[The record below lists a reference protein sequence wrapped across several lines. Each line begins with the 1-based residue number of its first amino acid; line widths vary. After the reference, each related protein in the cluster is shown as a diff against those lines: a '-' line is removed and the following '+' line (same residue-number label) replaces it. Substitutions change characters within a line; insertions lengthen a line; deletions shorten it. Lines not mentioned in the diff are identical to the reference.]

1 MRLLALLT
9 ALGVLAAATVGQCCP
24 FCSAVSMTFCEEIGQ
39 SDAAVLARLTAIPPQ
54 TSDGTQN
61 ATATVKPSAFE
72 IVEVLKGADIVG
84 PAKSL
89 ETLYFG
95 SDPVGKEFLVMA
107 TKDGDKLAWTTPI
120 PITPAVKPYL
130 KTALTLPK
138 SGADRLVFFQ
148 DYLEGSDEMLA
159 RDAYDEFAKAP
170 YKEVIDLK
178 DRMKHDQ
185 LRQWVQD
192 PKVSP
197 SHRRLYLTMLGV
209 CGNEHDVELL
219 EKLLKDDSPGG
230 KPGMD
235 ALVAAYL
242 KLKGPDGLPL
252 VEDLFLKNP
261 DAEYTETYAAIMA
274 IRFHGQE
281 DTVIP
286 KKRLTEALRHMLSR
300 PQLADLV
307 IPDLARWE
315 DWDSMDQLVKLFKES
330 TEESGWVRVPVI
342 NYLRACPLPAAKKHL
357 EELAKLDPE
366 SMQRA
371 NSFFPLGG
379 GVAVPQAEGAEPPA
393 AVDRG
398 EPASDAE
405 ETSSDEEI
413 PDASKF
419 VAPKESTD
427 TKAPTDTGKSVQAG
441 SPAAN
446 AEAVVLPTPENPV
459 AAAASLGA
467 THHAGHSAQQPV
479 ATRRILSSLALTGLA
494 LFAVMAA
501 IVRGGQ
507 HVKTNLS

>member
-1 MRLLALLT
+1 MRLLSILLALVIVV
-9 ALGVLAAATVGQCCP
+9 GSAAVAVCCP

-39 SDAAVLARLTAIPPQ
+39 ADAAVFAKLTTLPPQ
-54 TSDGTQN
+54 SSDGTQN
-61 ATATVKPSAFE
+61 ATATIEPAGFD

-84 PAKSL
+84 SAKSF

-95 SDPVGKEFLVMA
+95 AEPVGKEFLVMA
-107 TKDGDKLAWTTPI
+107 MHDQGKLAWTTPI

-138 SGADRLVFFQ
+138 EGADRLVFFQ
-148 DYLEGSDEMLA
+148 DYLEGGEEMLA

-170 YKEVIDLK
+170 YKDVLALK
-178 DRMKHDQ
+178 GRMKHDQ
-185 LRQWVQD
+185 LVKWVKD
-192 PKVSP
+192 AKISP

-209 CGNEHDVELL
+209 CGNDADVAMFEQM
-219 EKLLKDDSPGG
+219 LKDDSPAG

-242 KLKGPDGLPL
+242 KLKGAAGLPL
-252 VEDLFLKNP
+252 IEDLFLKNA

-281 DTVIP
+281 DTIIP
-286 KKRLTEALRHMLSR
+286 KKRLIEALRYMLAR

-315 DWDSMDQLVKLFKES
+315 DWGSADRMVQLFKES
-330 TEESGWVRVPVI
+330 DDESGWVRVPVI
-342 NYLRACPLPAAKKHL
+342 NFLRACPLPEAKKHL

-379 GVAVPQAEGAEPPA
+379 GVAVPQAEGSEQKAKAEPADAKTEA
-393 AVDRG
+393 ADDK
-398 EPASDAE
+398 ENSSAE
-405 ETSSDEEI
+405 AI

-419 VAPKESTD
+419 VEPKPATEA
-427 TKAPTDTGKSVQAG
+427 KKPEPNAG
-441 SPAAN
+441 AA
-446 AEAVVLPTPENPV
+446 VLPTPENPV
-459 AAAASLGA
+459 AAAATLVRPHGA
-467 THHAGHSAQQPV
+467 GDGARSPI
-479 ATRRILSSLALTGLA
+479 ATRQILGSLALTGLA
-494 LFAVMAA
+494 LFVVMAA
-501 IVRGGQ
+501 VVRGGQ
-507 HVKTNLS
+507 HVNSSGR

>member
-1 MRLLALLT
+1 MMRLLSL
-9 ALGVLAAATVGQCCP
+9 VLAVVIVVGITTVAECCP

-39 SDAAVLARLTAIPPQ
+39 ADAAVIARLTALPPQ
-54 TSDGTQN
+54 SSDGSQN
-61 ATATVKPSAFE
+61 ATATVKPAGFD
-72 IVEVLKGADIVG
+72 IVEVLKGADVVG
-84 PAKSL
+84 PAKSF

-95 SDPVGKEFLVMA
+95 AEPLGKEFLVMA
-107 TKDGDKLAWTTPI
+107 TSDQGKLAWTTPI
-120 PITPAVKPYL
+120 PITPSVKPYL

-138 SGADRLVFFQ
+138 SGADRLAFFQ
-148 DYLEGSDEMLA
+148 DYLEGSQEMLA

-170 YKEVIDLK
+170 YKEVIELK
-178 DRMKHDQ
+178 GRMNHDR
-185 LRQWVQD
+185 LVEWVKD

-209 CGNEHDVELL
+209 CGNAQDTTMFEAM
-219 EKLLKDDSPGG
+219 LKDDSPTG

-242 KLKGPDGLPL
+242 KLKGADGLPL
-252 VEDLFLKNP
+252 IEDLFLKNA

-281 DTVIP
+281 ESIIP
-286 KKRLTEALRHMLSR
+286 KKRLIEALRHMLAR

-315 DWDSMDQLVKLFKES
+315 DWGSADRMVQLFKES
-330 TEESGWVRVPVI
+330 DADSGWVRVPVI
-342 NYLRACPLPAAKKHL
+342 NFLRACPLPEAKKQL

-379 GVAVPQAEGAEPPA
+379 GVAVPQAEGSEQKPA
-393 AVDRG
+393 VESTDAAQKD
-398 EPASDAE
+398 EDASNE
-405 ETSSDEEI
+405 EEI

-419 VAPKESTD
+419 VDPKDAADS
-427 TKAPTDTGKSVQAG
+427 KQPKPNAG
-441 SPAAN
+441 AAI
-446 AEAVVLPTPENPV
+446 LPTPENPV
-459 AAAASLGA
+459 AAAATLVHSHASGVRPPIA
-467 THHAGHSAQQPV
+467 TGQ
-479 ATRRILSSLALTGLA
+479 ILSSLALTGLA
-494 LFAVMAA
+494 LFVVMAA

-507 HVKTNLS
+507 HVKSN